1 MNSLLP
7 YPPDS
12 HIVFHSR
19 DRVWLCLSTLYHRR
33 FVEDAIHIAGL
44 PEGAHVRL
52 RYGRA
57 YVDEALW
64 KALTEESADPRAR
77 ILFALAA
84 TSERGEN
91 TILPLRAGR
100 IVRASTQGS
109 VLVIDMALEAFLYQP
124 VPTGAFCEEISQIST
139 GLPSDFRGKATG
151 TFVQQLSST
160 PQALVGGTSVGAWER
175 AAAAFFDIDTVR
187 AAGNN
192 SNKPTIDFLYYLAN
206 LAHAMTPD
214 GHLEVEA
221 GSALTFDVHT
231 LISPTTRAILNPLGE
246 VCCEISHS
254 AASFISSRHV
264 RIDSRRDIR
273 TVRLSTTSLF
283 RRKYGHLSIRTVTFR
298 YAPTKSSD
306 GADIPQSTAVDFAA
320 AEERNESVIAR
331 YDFPLAIGKWM
342 PWFAAVF
349 VALAGAVASFKI
361 PKEHADLELYKPVVV
376 FFFALIGL
384 FCGFRRE
391 GKSE

>member
-1 MNSLLP
+1 MNTLSP
-7 YPPDS
+7 YPSDS
-12 HIVFHSR
+12 HVAFHSR
-19 DRVWLCLSTLYHRR
+19 DQVWLCLSTLYHRR

-44 PEGAHVRL
+44 PAGAHVRL

-64 KALTEESADPRAR
+64 KVLTEESGDPSAR
-77 ILFALAA
+77 VLFALAA
-84 TSERGEN
+84 TSESGEN

-124 VPTGAFCEEISQIST
+124 VPTRAFCEEISQIST
-139 GLPSDFRGKATG
+139 GLPSDFRGKAMG
-151 TFVQQLSST
+151 TFVQRLSST

-175 AAAAFFDIDTVR
+175 AAAAFFDIDAIR
-187 AAGNN
+187 SGDNG
-192 SNKPTIDFLYYLAN
+192 NKPTTVFLYYLAN
-206 LAHAMTPD
+206 LARAIGPD
-214 GHLEVEA
+214 GHLAVEA
-221 GSALTFDVHT
+221 GSAFSFDVHT
-231 LISPTTRAILNPLGE
+231 LISPTTGAIRNPLGE

-273 TVRLSTTSLF
+273 TVRLSTISLF
-283 RRKYGHLSIRTVTFR
+283 RRKYGHLSIRTVAFH
-298 YAPTKSSD
+298 YAPTESNEGTD
-306 GADIPQSTAVDFAA
+306 VVGSTAVDFAA
-320 AEERNESVIAR
+320 AEERTESVIAR

-342 PWFAAVF
+342 PWFAAML
-349 VALAGAVASFKI
+349 VAAAGAVASFKI

-384 FCGFRRE
+384 FFGFRRE